1 MPVAHRIATLRE
13 VAEAAVASS
22 GFSFALKD
30 FLDGFY
36 AQPDTGALAAEPPL
50 LAGALADGE
59 RFDAYLGA
67 VAEHLS
73 RARRWAVPSW
83 ARAASRYLAE
93 PWFGMRSHGGRMILL
108 AESPAA
114 FRVRNIFVSE
124 NALSRA

>member
-1 MPVAHRIATLRE
+1 MPVAHRIASLRE
-13 VAEAAVASS
+13 VAEIAIAS
-22 GFSFALKD
+22 GDFSFPLRD

-36 AQPDTGALAAEPPL
+36 ANPEPAAFTEEPPRL
-50 LAGALADGE
+50 TGVMANGE
-59 RFDAYLGA
+59 KFDAYLGA

-73 RARRWAVPSW
+73 REHRWTVPPWS
-83 ARAASRYLAE
+83 RAPFRYLKM
-93 PWFGMRSHGGRMILL
+93 PSFGMTSHGGRMILL

>member
-1 MPVAHRIATLRE
+1 MPVAHRIGSLRE
-13 VAEAAVASS
+13 VSESAIS
-22 GFSFALKD
+22 GGNFSFPLRD

-36 AQPDTGALAAEPPL
+36 ARPDSAALAGEPL
-50 LAGALADGE
+50 HLAGLIAHGGY
-59 RFDAYLGA
+59 FDAYLGA

-73 RARRWAVPSW
+73 REHRWAVPPW
-83 ARAASRYLAE
+83 ARAPFRYLERPSFA
-93 PWFGMRSHGGRMILL
+93 MNSHGGRMILL